1 LKPTVRGTCY
11 SLEAVGVILK
21 SESIF
26 RKAQRALVTARK
38 NGPIPRDAFAD
49 NTRQIVKNFND
60 GERSLEDYINGGIAY
75 FRKLPNEFKTT
86 VPRWLDQ
93 PNYVEVWVEKDTMT
107 ASVEL
112 ALKGLDVVIVPNRGW
127 PSITFVH
134 NNVQRLIDESY
145 NGKNIWI
152 LYLGDLDP
160 SGWAMNKKIKQEL
173 GILHILG
180 ESGTRATFKRI
191 GITEEQLDKYNL
203 RHLTNPD
210 PKVIKK
216 FSNPKSYYVKPL
228 KEHFGS
234 VFQIS
239 SGE

>member
-75 FRKLPNEFKTT
+75 FRKLPNEVKTT

-112 ALKGLDVVIVPNRGW
+112 ALKGLDVVIV
-127 PSITFVH
+127 
-134 NNVQRLIDESY
+134 ESY

-160 SGWAMNKKIKQEL
+160 SGWAMDKKIIQEL

-216 FSNPKSYYVKPL
+216 FSNPKNYYVKPF

-239 SGE
+239 SRE